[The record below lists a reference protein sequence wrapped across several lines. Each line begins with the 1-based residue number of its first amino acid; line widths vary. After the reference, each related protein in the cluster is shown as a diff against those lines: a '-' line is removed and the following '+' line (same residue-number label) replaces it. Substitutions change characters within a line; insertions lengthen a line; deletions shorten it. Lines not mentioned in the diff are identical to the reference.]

1 MALLAEPP
9 YAQRLL
15 NRSEVQEMLQSLKHR
30 SHRYVGQQLLHPEAQ
45 RISLREDL
53 PHKHAT
59 GASFGGTRLII
70 NPVESQ
76 REPSKP
82 ILLGHLAA
90 ETGSAFE
97 LMYVKY
103 LLEEGRVTM
112 AREILQ
118 RILQQYPADEKLL
131 HFYNAIAP
139 GKVVR
144 TNMHYSDRSLEMDWI
159 RVNSSVYRGKWVALL
174 GANIV
179 AIGDDLKSVLRM
191 VQEQQP
197 HATPLIHHMD

>member
-15 NRSEVQEMLQSLKHR
+15 NRSEVQKMLQSLEHR

-144 TNMHYSDRSLEMDWI
+144 TNMVTVQVVKTGITPQLATSDRSRE
-159 RVNSSVYRGKWVALL
+159 A
-174 GANIV
+174 
-179 AIGDDLKSVLRM
+179 
-191 VQEQQP
+191 E
-197 HATPLIHHMD
+197 TEPLPPAGRLHMRR